1 MSSASSETLFSAST
15 GTSSTRRTVLPLPR
29 MPFKPRRRASGA
41 GKRWSADAVAMS
53 ATDLRIIVSRGRRA
67 LSPSACQVGLQPA
80 SVSAAAG
87 VGRGGRLPA
96 EALGRERLPES
107 AAPESVERR
116 P

>member
-53 ATDLRIIVSRGRRA
+53 ATDLRIIFAPGRRA
-67 LSPSACQVGLQPA
+67 LPPRACRSSL
-80 SVSAAAG
+80 AAA
-87 VGRGGRLPA
+87 
-96 EALGRERLPES
+96 EFS
-107 AAPESVERR
+107 
-116 P
+116 